1 MTHLHGSLEILA
13 KTTRQVSAARPNIA
27 IKNHYKKKKNTGEKK
42 LIGGNRATTQAKIT
56 AEEMLA
62 RL

>member
-27 IKNHYKKKKNTGEKK
+27 IKNHYKKKNTGEKK